1 MRSIAQ
7 HLRPRYNSPTMP
19 KVLVTDPI
27 AQEGVDYLRREAEVD
42 VRLKPSPEE
51 LLTMIGAYD
60 GLIVRSE
67 TKVTRAVIEAGKQL
81 QVIGRAGSGVDN
93 IDLDAATERGVL
105 VVNAPQGNT
114 ISAAEHAIGLM
125 FALARN
131 LTGAYASLR
140 AGKWERQRFLGT
152 ELRGKTLGLLGLGQ
166 VGSEVARRARGL
178 DMRVLACDPF
188 LPPERF
194 QGLGVEPVSFE
205 ELLGESD
212 FISLH
217 MRLTPNTRD
226 MLSAEQFA
234 QMKPGVRIINTAR
247 GELIDENAL
256 IAAIDEGRV
265 AGAAIDVFREEPP
278 GETPLLTHDRILVTP
293 HLGAATEEAQ
303 ERAALDVAEQVL
315 AVLRGEPARYAVNA
329 PLVSPETMVVLRPFM
344 DVAERTAALATQLAD
359 GQMRSVEIEYLGDLA
374 DYDVTPLKAAVIK
387 GLLAPIS
394 EENVTI
400 VNANLIAEHRGLR
413 ITERK
418 GPSAEYAN
426 LLTVTV
432 NTDAGHTH
440 VAATVFHDG
449 THIERINDYW
459 VDIPPGDPFLLLCE
473 NMDRPGMIG
482 AVGTFL
488 GDHKINI
495 NLMRVSPPAAEGGPA
510 LMVVGLRSSVPPDV
524 LRQLESI
531 PDLHSARLVTI

>member
-1 MRSIAQ
+1 M
-7 HLRPRYNSPTMP
+7 L
-19 KVLVTDPI
+19 KVLITDPI
-27 AQEGVDYLRREAEVD
+27 AQEGIDYLAREAEVE
-42 VRLKPSPEE
+42 VRLKPAPEE
-51 LLTMIGAYD
+51 LLAMIGGYD

-67 TKVTRAVIEAGKQL
+67 TKVTRAVIEAGKRL

-105 VVNAPQGNT
+105 VVNAPLGNT
-114 ISAAEHAIGLM
+114 ISAAEHTIGLM
-125 FALARN
+125 FALARK
-131 LTGAYASLR
+131 LPEAYESLR

-178 DMRVLACDPF
+178 DMRVVAHDPF

-194 QGLGVEPVSFE
+194 HGLGVDPVPFD
-205 ELLGESD
+205 ELLRESD

-217 MRLTPNTRD
+217 MRLTPTTRD
-226 MLSAEQFA
+226 ILSAEQFA
-234 QMKPGVRIINTAR
+234 KMKPGVRIINTAR
-247 GELIDENAL
+247 GELLDENAL
-256 IAAIDEGRV
+256 IKAIDEGRV

-278 GETPLLTHDRILVTP
+278 GDSPLLKHPGIIVTP
-293 HLGAATEEAQ
+293 HLGASTEEAQ

-329 PLVSPETMVVLRPFM
+329 PLVSAETMAVLRPFL
-344 DVAERTAALATQLAD
+344 DVAERTASLATQLCE
-359 GQMRSVEIEYLGDLA
+359 GQLRSVEIEYLGDLA

-387 GLLAPIS
+387 GLLAPVS

-432 NTDAGHTH
+432 NTDGGHTH
-440 VAATVFHDG
+440 VAGTAFHDG

-473 NMDRPGMIG
+473 NVDRPGMIG
-482 AVGTFL
+482 AVGMFL

-495 NLMRVSPPAAEGGPA
+495 NLMRVSPPAREGGLA
-510 LMVVGLRSSVPPDV
+510 MMVLGLRSSVPPDV
-524 LRQLESI
+524 LQQLESI
-531 PDLHSARLVTI
+531 PDVYSARLVTI

>member
-1 MRSIAQ
+1 
-7 HLRPRYNSPTMP
+7 MP

-27 AQEGVDYLRREAEVD
+27 AQEGIDFLRREVEVD
-42 VRLKPSPEE
+42 VKLKPNPDE
-51 LLTMIGAYD
+51 LPALIADYS

-67 TKVTRAVIEAGKQL
+67 TKVTRAVIEAAKQL

-125 FALARN
+125 FALSRN
-131 LTGAYASLR
+131 LTDAYQSLKS
-140 AGKWERQRFLGT
+140 GKWERQRFLGT

-178 DMRVLACDPF
+178 DMRVLAHDPF

-194 QGLGVEPVSFE
+194 QALGVESATFE
-205 ELLGESD
+205 EVLRDSD

-226 MLSAEQFA
+226 MLSAEQLA
-234 QMKPGVRIINTAR
+234 QVKHGVRIINTAR

-256 IAAIDEGRV
+256 IAALDAGRV

-278 GETPLLTHDRILVTP
+278 GENPLLKHDRIIVTP

-303 ERAALDVAEQVL
+303 EKAALDVAEQVL

-329 PLVSPETMVVLRPFM
+329 PLVSPETMEVLRPFM
-344 DVAERTAALATQLAD
+344 DVAERTASLATQLSE
-359 GQMRSVEIEYLGDLA
+359 GQMLSIEIEYLGDLA
-374 DYDVTPLKAAVIK
+374 DHDVTPLKAAVIK

-394 EENVTI
+394 SENVTI
-400 VNANLIAEHRGLR
+400 VNANLIAEQRGLR
-413 ITERK
+413 ITEVK
-418 GPSAEYAN
+418 GPADVYAN
-426 LLTVTV
+426 LLSVTV
-432 NTDAGHTH
+432 NTDVGHTN
-440 VAATVFHDG
+440 VAATAFPDG
-449 THIERINDYW
+449 THIERVDDFY
-459 VDIPPGDPFLLLCE
+459 VDIPPGVSHLLLCE
-473 NMDRPGMIG
+473 NLDRPGMVH
-482 AVGTFL
+482 AVSGVLAKHDVNISGMHL
-488 GDHKINI
+488 G
-495 NLMRVSPPAAEGGPA
+495 RVSVRGRA
-510 LMVVGLRSSVPPDV
+510 LMVLGLDDEMS
-524 LRQLESI
+524 
-531 PDLHSARLVTI
+531 PDLLQEIEKLPDIYRARLAKL

>member
-1 MRSIAQ
+1 
-7 HLRPRYNSPTMP
+7 MP

-27 AQEGVDYLRREAEVD
+27 AQEGVDALRREVEVD

-51 LLTMIGAYD
+51 LVSMIGDYD

-93 IDLDAATERGVL
+93 IDLEAATERGVL

-131 LTGAYASLR
+131 LTEANASLR

-226 MLSAEQFA
+226 MLNTAQFA

-329 PLVSPETMVVLRPFM
+329 PLVSPETMEVLRPFM

-400 VNANLIAEHRGLR
+400 VNANLIAENRGLR

-432 NTDAGHTH
+432 NTEAGHTH